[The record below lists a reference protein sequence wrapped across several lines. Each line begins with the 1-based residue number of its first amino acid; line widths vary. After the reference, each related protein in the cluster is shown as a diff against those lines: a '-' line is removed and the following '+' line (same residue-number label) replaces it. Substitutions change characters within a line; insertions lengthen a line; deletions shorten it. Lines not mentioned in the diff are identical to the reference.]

1 MSEDFQ
7 KIDQALTMLE
17 SAEVMQTFDDSVW
30 IKVDRT
36 DWDEYLQ
43 NREEG

>member
-17 SAEVMQTFDDSVW
+17 SAEVMQKFDDSVW

>member
-1 MSEDFQ
+1 MNEDFE

-17 SAEVMQTFDDSVW
+17 SAEVIKEFSDSVW
-30 IKVDRT
+30 IKVDLA
-36 DWDEYLQ
+36 DWADYLQ